1 MLSSNPDSPIK
12 SELMKFKDIF
22 YLQKKDRQAL
32 LTLLAIMIVCVSL
45 TFLIQEKQNDA
56 PVTSQLDSTN
66 SNQEK
71 DASSAKIHHAS
82 KSHPLYSKE
91 EGMVHELFPFDPNTA
106 SAEDFERLGLES
118 WQARSIIRF
127 REKGGIFSRPSDFAR
142 VYGITKRTYEVLLPF
157 IQIADDYKPAAD
169 FYGKEGYG
177 RSGRR
182 NTPYNNNRE
191 ERYRRYAQDNTSPSE
206 GKAEGKSEAKVYS
219 YPHKLRANEHIE
231 INGADTTLLMKIPG
245 IGSYYASRIVRYR
258 ERLGGFASAQQL
270 EEIDGLPESSI
281 AYIKIDEQQ
290 IRKMNLNKL
299 TLNQLKKHPYLNFYQ
314 AKEICDY
321 RRLKGPLHSIEDLKL
336 LKDFPPDEIERLKPY
351 ICF

>member
-1 MLSSNPDSPIK
+1 
-12 SELMKFKDIF
+12 MKFEDIF

-32 LTLLAIMIVCVSL
+32 LTLLAIMIACVSL
-45 TFLIQEKQNDA
+45 TFLILEKQEDA

-71 DASSAKIHHAS
+71 DASSAKIHYAS

-169 FYGKEGYG
+169 FYGKERYG

-182 NTPYNNNRE
+182 YTPYYNNRE
-191 ERYRRYAQDNTSPSE
+191 ERYRRYDQDKTSLS
-206 GKAEGKSEAKVYS
+206 EGKSEAKVYS

-270 EEIDGLPESSI
+270 EEIDGLPESAI
-281 AYIKIDEQQ
+281 AYIKIDYQQ

-336 LKDFPPDEIERLKPY
+336 LKDFPPDEIDRLKPY

>member
-1 MLSSNPDSPIK
+1 
-12 SELMKFKDIF
+12 MKFKDIF

-32 LTLLAIMIVCVSL
+32 LTLLAIMIACVSL
-45 TFLIQEKQNDA
+45 TFLIQEKQEDA

-71 DASSAKIHHAS
+71 DATSSKVHHAS

-177 RSGRR
+177 RGGKRY
-182 NTPYNNNRE
+182 TPYYNNNRE

-206 GKAEGKSEAKVYS
+206 GKAEGRTNTKVYS

-258 ERLGGFASAQQL
+258 ERLGGFASARQL
-270 EEIDGLPESSI
+270 EEIDGLPESAI
-281 AYIKIDEQQ
+281 AYIKIDYQQ
-290 IRKMNLNKL
+290 IRKLNLNKL

-336 LKDFPPDEIERLKPY
+336 LKDFPPDEIDRLKPY

>member
-1 MLSSNPDSPIK
+1 
-12 SELMKFKDIF
+12 MKFKDIF

-32 LTLLAIMIVCVSL
+32 LTLLAIMIVCFSL
-45 TFLIQEKQNDA
+45 TFLIQEKPEDA
-56 PVTSQLDSTN
+56 PVASQLDSIDGT
-66 SNQEK
+66 QEK
-71 DASSAKIHHAS
+71 GATVTKIQHAS

-177 RSGRR
+177 RGGRR
-182 NTPYNNNRE
+182 YTPYYNNRE

-206 GKAEGKSEAKVYS
+206 GKAEGKTNTKVYS

-258 ERLGGFASAQQL
+258 ERLGGFVSARQL
-270 EEIDGLPESSI
+270 EEIDGLPESAI

-336 LKDFPPDEIERLKPY
+336 LKDFPPDEIDRLKPY

>member
-1 MLSSNPDSPIK
+1 
-12 SELMKFKDIF
+12 MKFKDIF

-32 LTLLAIMIVCVSL
+32 LTLLAIMIVCFSL
-45 TFLIQEKQNDA
+45 TFLIQEKQEDA

-71 DASSAKIHHAS
+71 DATSSMVHHAT

-177 RSGRR
+177 RGGRR
-182 NTPYNNNRE
+182 YTPYYNNRE

-270 EEIDGLPESSI
+270 EEIDGLPESAI
-281 AYIKIDEQQ
+281 AYIKIDYQQ
-290 IRKMNLNKL
+290 IRKLNLNKL

-321 RRLKGPLHSIEDLKL
+321 RRLRGPLHSIEDLKL

>member
-1 MLSSNPDSPIK
+1 
-12 SELMKFKDIF
+12 MKFKDIF

-45 TFLIQEKQNDA
+45 TFLIQEKPEDA

-182 NTPYNNNRE
+182 YTPYYNDRE

-206 GKAEGKSEAKVYS
+206 GKAEGKTGTKVYS

>member
-1 MLSSNPDSPIK
+1 
-12 SELMKFKDIF
+12 MKFEDIF

-32 LTLLAIMIVCVSL
+32 LTLLAIMIACVSL
-45 TFLIQEKQNDA
+45 TFLIQEKPEDA
-56 PVTSQLDSTN
+56 PVASQLDSIDGT
-66 SNQEK
+66 QEK
-71 DASSAKIHHAS
+71 GATVTKIQHAS

-106 SAEDFERLGLES
+106 STEDFERLGLES

-177 RSGRR
+177 RGGRR
-182 NTPYNNNRE
+182 YTPYYNNRE

-206 GKAEGKSEAKVYS
+206 GKAEGKTNTKVYS

-336 LKDFPPDEIERLKPY
+336 LKDFPPDEIDRLKPY

>member
-1 MLSSNPDSPIK
+1 MMETRGNFGSKLGIILATAGSAVGLGNIWRFPYMTGQNGGAAFILIYLVCIILLGLPGMLSEFIIGRHSASNAARAYTNLGKHKAWGALGLMGIITSMIIFGFYSVVAGWCLQYLYASIIGGVHGDPEYVKSYFQTFASDPIRPV
-12 SELMKFKDIF
+12 LWALGFI
-22 YLQKKDRQAL
+22 L
-32 LTLLAIMIVCVSL
+32 LTHMVVVRGVRNGI
-45 TFLIQEKQNDA
+45 EK
-56 PVTSQLDSTN
+56 
-66 SNQEK
+66 
-71 DASSAKIHHAS
+71 AS
-82 KSHPLYSKE
+82 KILMPL
-91 EGMVHELFPFDPNTA
+91 LFILLVVIVIA
-106 SAEDFERLGLES
+106 SCSLPGAM
-118 WQARSIIRF
+118 
-127 REKGGIFSRPSDFAR
+127 KGVEF
-142 VYGITKRTYEVLLPF
+142 L
-157 IQIADDYKPAAD
+157 
-169 FYGKEGYG
+169 
-177 RSGRR
+177 
-182 NTPYNNNRE
+182 
-191 ERYRRYAQDNTSPSE
+191 
-206 GKAEGKSEAKVYS
+206 
-219 YPHKLRANEHIE
+219 LRANEHIE

-258 ERLGGFASAQQL
+258 DRLGGFASAQQL

>member
-1 MLSSNPDSPIK
+1 
-12 SELMKFKDIF
+12 MKFKDIF

-32 LTLLAIMIVCVSL
+32 LTLLAIMIVCFSL
-45 TFLIQEKQNDA
+45 IFLIQEKQEDA

-71 DASSAKIHHAS
+71 DASSAKIHHAT

-182 NTPYNNNRE
+182 YTPYYKNRE
-191 ERYRRYAQDNTSPSE
+191 ERYRRYDQDNASSE
-206 GKAEGKSEAKVYS
+206 GKAEDKTETKVYS

-270 EEIDGLPESSI
+270 EEIDGLPESAI
-281 AYIKIDEQQ
+281 AYIKIDNQQ

-336 LKDFPPDEIERLKPY
+336 LKDFPPDEIDRLKPY

>member
-1 MLSSNPDSPIK
+1 
-12 SELMKFKDIF
+12 MKFKDIF

-127 REKGGIFSRPSDFAR
+127 FYYYNK
-142 VYGITKRTYEVLLPF
+142 VYCAFRFFHILLF
-157 IQIADDYKPAAD
+157 
-169 FYGKEGYG
+169 
-177 RSGRR
+177 RR
-182 NTPYNNNRE
+182 NQP
-191 ERYRRYAQDNTSPSE
+191 
-206 GKAEGKSEAKVYS
+206 
-219 YPHKLRANEHIE
+219 
-231 INGADTTLLMKIPG
+231 
-245 IGSYYASRIVRYR
+245 
-258 ERLGGFASAQQL
+258 
-270 EEIDGLPESSI
+270 
-281 AYIKIDEQQ
+281 
-290 IRKMNLNKL
+290 
-299 TLNQLKKHPYLNFYQ
+299 Q
-314 AKEICDY
+314 ACN
-321 RRLKGPLHSIEDLKL
+321 RRLSG
-336 LKDFPPDEIERLKPY
+336 
-351 ICF
+351 

>member
-1 MLSSNPDSPIK
+1 
-12 SELMKFKDIF
+12 MKFKDIF

-45 TFLIQEKQNDA
+45 TFLIQEKPEDA

-177 RSGRR
+177 RSRR
-182 NTPYNNNRE
+182 RYTPYYNDRE

-206 GKAEGKSEAKVYS
+206 GKAESKTGTKVYS

-270 EEIDGLPESSI
+270 EEIDGLPESAI
-281 AYIKIDEQQ
+281 AYIKIDNQQ

-336 LKDFPPDEIERLKPY
+336 LKDFPPDEIDRLKPY

>member
-1 MLSSNPDSPIK
+1 
-12 SELMKFKDIF
+12 MKFKDIF

-32 LTLLAIMIVCVSL
+32 LTLLAIMIVCFSL
-45 TFLIQEKQNDA
+45 TFLIQEKPENA

-71 DASSAKIHHAS
+71 DATSSMVHHAT

-177 RSGRR
+177 RSRR
-182 NTPYNNNRE
+182 RYTPYYNNRE

-206 GKAEGKSEAKVYS
+206 GKAEGRTNTKVYS

-270 EEIDGLPESSI
+270 EEIDGLPESAI
-281 AYIKIDEQQ
+281 AFIKIDEQQ

-336 LKDFPPDEIERLKPY
+336 LKDFPPDEIDRLKPY

>member
-1 MLSSNPDSPIK
+1 
-12 SELMKFKDIF
+12 MKFKDIF

-182 NTPYNNNRE
+182 YTPYYNDRE

-206 GKAEGKSEAKVYS
+206 GKAEGKTGTKVYS

>member
-1 MLSSNPDSPIK
+1 
-12 SELMKFKDIF
+12 MKFKDIF

-45 TFLIQEKQNDA
+45 TFLIQEKQEDA
-56 PVTSQLDSTN
+56 TVTSQPDSIDDT
-66 SNQEK
+66 QEK
-71 DASSAKIHHAS
+71 DATATKIQHAS
-82 KSHPLYSKE
+82 KSHPLNSKE
-91 EGMVHELFPFDPNTA
+91 DGMVHELFPFDPNTA

-118 WQARSIIRF
+118 WQARSIIHF

-177 RSGRR
+177 RSRRRYTPYYNNRR
-182 NTPYNNNRE
+182 NYDRE
-191 ERYRRYAQDNTSPSE
+191 ERYGRYDLDNASSSE
-206 GKAEGKSEAKVYS
+206 GKAEGKTDTKVYS

-270 EEIDGLPESSI
+270 EEIDGLPESTI
-281 AYIKIDEQQ
+281 AYIKIDNQQ
-290 IRKMNLNKL
+290 IRKLNLNKL

>member
-1 MLSSNPDSPIK
+1 
-12 SELMKFKDIF
+12 MKFKDIF

-32 LTLLAIMIVCVSL
+32 LTLLAIMIVCFSL
-45 TFLIQEKQNDA
+45 TFLIQEKPEDA
-56 PVTSQLDSTN
+56 PVTSQLDSPN

-71 DASSAKIHHAS
+71 DATSAKIHHAS

-177 RSGRR
+177 RGGRR
-182 NTPYNNNRE
+182 YTPYYNNRE

-206 GKAEGKSEAKVYS
+206 GKAEGKTGTKVYS

-270 EEIDGLPESSI
+270 EEIDGLPESAI
-281 AYIKIDEQQ
+281 AYIKIDNQQ
-290 IRKMNLNKL
+290 IRKLNLNKL

-336 LKDFPPDEIERLKPY
+336 LKDFPPDEIDRLKPY

>member
-1 MLSSNPDSPIK
+1 
-12 SELMKFKDIF
+12 MKFKDIF

-32 LTLLAIMIVCVSL
+32 LTLLAIMIACVSL
-45 TFLIQEKQNDA
+45 TFLILEKQEDA

-71 DASSAKIHHAS
+71 DASSAKIHYAS

-182 NTPYNNNRE
+182 NTPYYNNRE
-191 ERYRRYAQDNTSPSE
+191 ERYRRYDQDNASSE
-206 GKAEGKSEAKVYS
+206 GKAEDKTETKVYS

-270 EEIDGLPESSI
+270 EEIDGLPESAI
-281 AYIKIDEQQ
+281 AYIKIDNQQ

>member
-1 MLSSNPDSPIK
+1 
-12 SELMKFKDIF
+12 MKFKDIF

-32 LTLLAIMIVCVSL
+32 LTLLAIIIVCVSL
-45 TFLIQEKQNDA
+45 TFLVQEKQEDA

-182 NTPYNNNRE
+182 YTPYYNDRE

-206 GKAEGKSEAKVYS
+206 GKAEGKTGTKVYS

-290 IRKMNLNKL
+290 IHKMNLNKL

>member
-1 MLSSNPDSPIK
+1 
-12 SELMKFKDIF
+12 MKFKDIF

-32 LTLLAIMIVCVSL
+32 LTLLAIMIACVSL
-45 TFLIQEKQNDA
+45 TFLILEKQEDA

-71 DASSAKIHHAS
+71 DASSAKIHYAS

-182 NTPYNNNRE
+182 NTPYYNNRE
-191 ERYRRYAQDNTSPSE
+191 ERYRRYDQDNASSE
-206 GKAEGKSEAKVYS
+206 GKAEDKTETKVYS

>member
-1 MLSSNPDSPIK
+1 MDSMLSSNHDSPIK

-56 PVTSQLDSTN
+56 PETSQLDSTN

-142 VYGITKRTYEVLLPF
+142 VYGITKRTFEALLPF
-157 IQIADDYKPAAD
+157 IRIADDFKQASE
-169 FYGKEGYG
+169 FYGNERYE
-177 RSGRR
+177 RRGRR
-182 NTPYNNNRE
+182 HTPYYNRGYD
-191 ERYRRYAQDNTSPSE
+191 ERES
-206 GKAEGKSEAKVYS
+206 KVYN
-219 YPHKLRANEHIE
+219 YPHKLKEGEHIT
-231 INGADTTLLMKIPG
+231 INNADTTELMKIPG
-245 IGSYYASRIVRYR
+245 IGSYYARTIVRYR
-258 ERLGGFASAQQL
+258 DKLGGFASAEQL
-270 EEIDGLPESSI
+270 AEIDDFPEAAISFI
-281 AYIKIDEQQ
+281 QIDAEH
-290 IRKMNLNKL
+290 IHRLNINKL
-299 TLNQLKKHPYLNFYQ
+299 TLNQLRNHPYINFYQ

-321 RRLKGPLHSIEDLKL
+321 RRQRGPIKSLEDLKL

-351 ICF
+351 VCF

>member
-1 MLSSNPDSPIK
+1 
-12 SELMKFKDIF
+12 MKFKDIF

-45 TFLIQEKQNDA
+45 TFLVQEKQEDA

-142 VYGITKRTYEVLLPF
+142 VYGITKKTYEVLLPF

-182 NTPYNNNRE
+182 YTPYYNDRE

-206 GKAEGKSEAKVYS
+206 GKAEGKTGTKVYS

-290 IRKMNLNKL
+290 IHKLNLNKL

>member
-1 MLSSNPDSPIK
+1 
-12 SELMKFKDIF
+12 MKFKDIF

-45 TFLIQEKQNDA
+45 TFLIQEKSEDDS
-56 PVTSQLDSTN
+56 VTSQLDSTN

-71 DASSAKIHHAS
+71 DATSSMVHHAS

-177 RSGRR
+177 RSRR
-182 NTPYNNNRE
+182 RYTPYYNDRE

-206 GKAEGKSEAKVYS
+206 GKAEGKTGTKVYS

-258 ERLGGFASAQQL
+258 ERLGGFASARQL

>member
-1 MLSSNPDSPIK
+1 
-12 SELMKFKDIF
+12 MKFKDIF

-32 LTLLAIMIVCVSL
+32 LTLLAIMVVCFSL
-45 TFLIQEKQNDA
+45 TFLIQEKQEDA
-56 PVTSQLDSTN
+56 PVTSQLDSIDG
-66 SNQEK
+66 SQKK
-71 DASSAKIHHAS
+71 DATSSIVHHIS

-118 WQARSIIRF
+118 WQAKNIIRF

-182 NTPYNNNRE
+182 YTPYYNNRE

-206 GKAEGKSEAKVYS
+206 RKAEGKTETKLYS

-231 INGADTTLLMKIPG
+231 INGADTMLLMKIPG

-270 EEIDGLPESSI
+270 EEIDGLPESAI

-336 LKDFPPDEIERLKPY
+336 LKDFPPDEIDRLKPY

>member
-1 MLSSNPDSPIK
+1 
-12 SELMKFKDIF
+12 MKFEDIF

-32 LTLLAIMIVCVSL
+32 LTLLAIMIACVSL
-45 TFLIQEKQNDA
+45 TFLILEKQEDA

-71 DASSAKIHHAS
+71 DASSAKIHYAS

-182 NTPYNNNRE
+182 NTPYYNNRE
-191 ERYRRYAQDNTSPSE
+191 ERYRRYDQDNASSE
-206 GKAEGKSEAKVYS
+206 GKAEDKTETKVYS

-270 EEIDGLPESSI
+270 EEIDGLPESAI
-281 AYIKIDEQQ
+281 AYIKIDYQQ

-336 LKDFPPDEIERLKPY
+336 LKDFPPDEIDRLKPY

>member
-1 MLSSNPDSPIK
+1 
-12 SELMKFKDIF
+12 MKFKDIF

-45 TFLIQEKQNDA
+45 TFLIQEKPEDA

-182 NTPYNNNRE
+182 YTPYYNDRE

-206 GKAEGKSEAKVYS
+206 GKAEGKTGTKVYS

-336 LKDFPPDEIERLKPY
+336 LKDFPPDEIDRLKPY

>member
-1 MLSSNPDSPIK
+1 
-12 SELMKFKDIF
+12 MKFKDIF

-45 TFLIQEKQNDA
+45 TFLIQEKPEDA

-177 RSGRR
+177 RSRR
-182 NTPYNNNRE
+182 RYTPYYNDRE

-206 GKAEGKSEAKVYS
+206 GKAEGKTGTKVYS

-258 ERLGGFASAQQL
+258 ERLGGFASARQL
-270 EEIDGLPESSI
+270 EEIDRLPESAI
-281 AYIKIDEQQ
+281 AYIKIDNQQ

-336 LKDFPPDEIERLKPY
+336 LKDFPPDEIDRLKPY